1 MLDRTLPILAKRR
14 FDPTFRMNVLAK
26 DLRLVGELE
35 AEFGLALPV
44 TGAVRELY
52 AEAIQG
58 GLGDDDAARLFDFLQ
73 GGRS

>member
-1 MLDRTLPILAKRR
+1 MLDRTLPILAERR

-26 DLRLVGELE
+26 DLRLVGQLE
-35 AEFGLALPV
+35 AELGLALPV
-44 TGAVRELY
+44 TGAVRDLY

-73 GGRS
+73 DGRS